1 MCSQGYVWQSQRH
14 DSYQKGVPS
23 WGGKRGSGPS
33 TCPSGEVLAW
43 LLLPKRVFKCQ
54 FLYVWKYFCEVGLS
68 QLLCIDWLLAWN
80 VVSSEAGLSSVTR
93 LRSGHLVMWIRGPS
107 VLYPKQSLKQ
117 SLAGQPPLRPTDHL
131 VYSDGLSPFTVVW

>member
-1 MCSQGYVWQSQRH
+1 MCSRGYAWQSQRR
-14 DSYQKGVPS
+14 DSYKKGVPS

-54 FLYVWKYFCEVGLS
+54 FLNVWKSFCELELS

-80 VVSSEAGLSSVTR
+80 VMSSEAGLSSVTR
-93 LRSGHLVMWIRGPS
+93 LRSRHLAMCIRGPS

-117 SLAGQPPLRPTDHL
+117 SLAAQPLRCPTDHW
-131 VYSDGLSPFTVVW
+131 VYSDGLSPLTFV